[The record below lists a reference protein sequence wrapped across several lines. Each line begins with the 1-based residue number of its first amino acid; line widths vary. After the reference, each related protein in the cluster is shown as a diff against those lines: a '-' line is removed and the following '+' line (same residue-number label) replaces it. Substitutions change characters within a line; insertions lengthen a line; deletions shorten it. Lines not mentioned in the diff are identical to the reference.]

1 MEINGLQLRLRVDRI
16 DRLPDGS
23 VVLIDYKSGEISERN
38 LLGERPSEPQLLVY
52 AAAMDEEVDGIF
64 LAQVR
69 PREAKTAGGALH
81 PHFPPPARTSNF
93 DWPTVRDQSRIALAE
108 LADEFLTGHAP
119 VDPLRGAC
127 TYCNLPALCRIQ
139 EGARA
144 SKEGDDD

>member
-1 MEINGLQLRLRVDRI
+1 M
-16 DRLPDGS
+16 
-23 VVLIDYKSGEISERN
+23 LIDYKSGDISERSLQGN
-38 LLGERPSEPQLLVY
+38 RPSEPQLLVY

-69 PREAKTAGGALH
+69 PREAKTAGSALH
-81 PHFPPPARTSNF
+81 PHFPPVRNSKL
-93 DWPTVRDQSRIALAE
+93 DWAVLRDESRVYLGE
-108 LADEFLTGHAP
+108 LADEFMAGHAA

-144 SKEGDDD
+144 LKDDDDD